1 MPNICEVLFKRNRK
15 KWKEK
20 KNADLKYNLP
30 ARFKDIPSKAIS
42 MLSLSLSDNYLSSYY
57 DIIQ

>member
-30 ARFKDIPSKAIS
+30 ARFKAIS